1 MKQDALTGA
10 AGRQPLVS
18 VIMPAY
24 NAEKYIGEAIASVCV
39 QTYENWE
46 LLILDDGS
54 ADRTA
59 EIAQAYAQR
68 DARIRVLRN
77 PQNMGVARTRNRGF
91 DLARGEWIALLD
103 SDDRWR
109 AQKLEKQLTLAV
121 HSGSRLLYTSY
132 ALFADAEREMRVYRV
147 PQSVDYRRLLGENV
161 IGCSTVLLHRSLL
174 ERLRFREDVFHED
187 YALWLAI
194 LRGVDSAAGCTEVLA
209 DWRISEQSRSFDKR
223 AAAKTAGGSTGMSS
237 GSRCRDQPERFLPM
251 RSMACVSTGGSDHGR
266 SEGYDCAS
274 GAPAGDAQG
283 L

>member
-24 NAEKYIGEAIASVCV
+24 NAEKYIGEAIASVCA

-77 PQNMGVARTRNRGF
+77 LQNMGVARTRNRGF
-91 DLARGEWIALLD
+91 DLAQGEWIALLD

-109 AQKLEKQLTLAV
+109 VQKLEKQLAV
-121 HSGSRLLYTSY
+121 ARSSD
-132 ALFADAEREMRVYRV
+132 ADIVVCDDR
-147 PQSVDYRRLLGENV
+147 
-161 IGCSTVLLHRSLL
+161 
-174 ERLRFREDVFHED
+174 
-187 YALWLAI
+187 
-194 LRGVDSAAGCTEVLA
+194 
-209 DWRISEQSRSFDKR
+209 
-223 AAAKTAGGSTGMSS
+223 
-237 GSRCRDQPERFLPM
+237 
-251 RSMACVSTGGSDHGR
+251 
-266 SEGYDCAS
+266 
-274 GAPAGDAQG
+274 
-283 L
+283 

>member
-24 NAEKYIGEAIASVCV
+24 NAEKYIGEAIASVCA

-91 DLARGEWIALLD
+91 DLAQGEWIALLD
-103 SDDRWR
+103 SDDRWHV
-109 AQKLEKQLTLAV
+109 QKLEKQLALAV

-132 ALFADAEREMRVYRV
+132 ALFAIQSEVWPSTMFRRQRITAICSMRM
-147 PQSVDYRRLLGENV
+147 S
-161 IGCSTVLLHRSLL
+161 
-174 ERLRFREDVFHED
+174 
-187 YALWLAI
+187 
-194 LRGVDSAAGCTEVLA
+194 SAARQCCCIGRFWSAFDFVRMFTMRTMRCGWRSCVAGILLPVVLRCWLTGA
-209 DWRISEQSRSFDKR
+209 FQSS
-223 AAAKTAGGSTGMSS
+223 
-237 GSRCRDQPERFLPM
+237 Q
-251 RSMACVSTGGSDHGR
+251 GR
-266 SEGYDCAS
+266 LTN
-274 GAPAGDAQG
+274 APRP
-283 L
+283 

>member
-1 MKQDALTGA
+1 MKQDALIGA
-10 AGRQPLVS
+10 ADRQPLVS

-24 NAEKYIGEAIASVCV
+24 NAEKYIGEAIASVRA
-39 QTYENWE
+39 QTYENWN

-59 EIAQAYAQR
+59 EIAQGYAQL

-91 DLARGEWIALLD
+91 DLAQGEWIALLD

-109 AQKLEKQLTLAV
+109 AQKLEKQLALAV
-121 HSGSRLLYTSY
+121 RSGAELLYTSY
-132 ALFADAEREMRVYRV
+132 ALFTDAEREMNVYHV
-147 PQSVDYRRLLGENV
+147 PPMTDYRRMLGENV

-174 ERLRFREDVFHED
+174 ERFRFREDVFHED

-194 LRGVDSAAGCTEVLA
+194 LRGGGSAAGCTEVLA

-223 AAAKTAGGSTGMSS
+223 AAAVN
-237 GSRCRDQPERFLPM
+237 RWRIYRDVERL
-251 RSMACVSTGGSDHGR
+251 SLLQSACAFFAYALHGVHKHGR
-266 SEGYDCAS
+266 I
-274 GAPAGDAQG
+274 
-283 L
+283 

>member
-1 MKQDALTGA
+1 MCKAAGKESAMKQDTLTGA
-10 AGRQPLVS
+10 ADKQPLVS

-24 NAEKYIGEAIASVCV
+24 NAEKYIGEAIASVCA

-59 EIAQAYAQR
+59 EIAQAYAQQ
-68 DARIRVLRN
+68 DARIQVLCN

-91 DLARGEWIALLD
+91 DLAQGEWIALLD

-109 AQKLEKQLTLAV
+109 AQKLEKQLALAV

-194 LRGVDSAAGCTEVLA
+194 LRGGDSAAGCTEVLA

-223 AAAKTAGGSTGMSS
+223 AAAVN
-237 GSRCRDQPERFLPM
+237 RWRIYRDVERLSLP
-251 RSMACVSTGGSDHGR
+251 RSACAFFSYALHGVRKHGR
-266 SEGYDCAS
+266 I
-274 GAPAGDAQG
+274 
-283 L
+283 